1 MSDVTKNKLSGILI
15 RVTGG
20 FYYVDCQGEVLECK
34 ARGVFRKQ
42 GNAPVVGDRVEVELK
57 KDGYH
62 SLSSVL
68 PRKNHLTRPPLAN
81 LDRLFIV
88 VSATKP
94 EPNTLVIDKLTAAAS
109 AIDVE
114 PVIVFSKTD
123 ISSVD
128 DLIKVYRKAGFTTIV
143 YSDVTKEGVDE
154 VKRLL
159 KGKLSAFIGNSGVGK
174 STLLNNILP
183 DLGLKTADISD
194 KLGRG
199 RHTTRTVEL
208 FKLESG
214 FIADTPGFSTV
225 DLIRYSLSNKEELM
239 YAFPEFED
247 YIGNCRFTSCSH
259 TVEKDCAV
267 LNAVKNGEISP
278 SRHLSYRQMYDE
290 LKDVKSWELKKES

>member
-1 MSDVTKNKLSGILI
+1 MSIDKDKALKGILI

-20 FYYVDCQGEVLECK
+20 FYYVDCDGEVLECK
-34 ARGVFRKQ
+34 ARGVFRKS

-62 SLSSVL
+62 SLSSIL
-68 PRKNHLTRPPLAN
+68 PRKNFLTRPPLAN

-88 VSATKP
+88 VSAVRP
-94 EPNTLVIDKLTAAAS
+94 EPNTLVIDKLTAAAA

-123 ISSVD
+123 MSSVD
-128 DLIKVYRKAGFTTIV
+128 DLLKTYRRAGFKCVV

-154 VKRLL
+154 VKELL
-159 KGKLSAFIGNSGVGK
+159 DGKLSAFIGNSGVGK

-208 FKLESG
+208 FKTDTG

-225 DLIRYSLSNKEELM
+225 DLIRYSLNNKEDLM
-239 YAFPEFED
+239 YCFPEFED
-247 YIGNCRFTSCSH
+247 YIPQCRFTSCSH

-267 LNAVKNGEISP
+267 IEAVRNGDVSVTRHISYK
-278 SRHLSYRQMYDE
+278 LMYEE
-290 LKDVKSWELKKES
+290 LKDIKAWQLK

>member
-1 MSDVTKNKLSGILI
+1 MSFENENIRTGILI

-20 FYYVDCQGEVLECK
+20 FYYVESDGEILECK
-34 ARGVFRKQ
+34 AKGAFRKS
-42 GNAPVVGDRVEVELK
+42 GNSPVVGDRVEVEIK

-62 SLSSVL
+62 SLKAIL
-68 PRKNHLTRPPLAN
+68 PRKNYLTRPPLAN

-88 VSATKP
+88 VSAVRP
-94 EPNTLVIDKLTAAAS
+94 EPNTLVIDKLTAAAT

-123 ISSVD
+123 ISPVR
-128 DLIKVYRKAGFTTIV
+128 DLYETYRRAGFNCIV

-154 VKRLL
+154 VKALL
-159 KGKLSAFIGNSGVGK
+159 EGKTSAFIGNSGVGK

-208 FKLESG
+208 FKLQSG

-225 DLIRYSLSNKEELM
+225 DLIRYSLNNKDELM
-239 YAFPEFED
+239 HCFPEFKE
-247 YIGNCRFTSCSH
+247 YIGQCMFTSCSH
-259 TVEKDCAV
+259 TCEKGCRVLEAVEKGD
-267 LNAVKNGEISP
+267 ISR
-278 SRHLSYRQMYDE
+278 SRHTSYKLMFEE
-290 LKDVKSWELKKES
+290 LKDIKAWQLK